1 MLATAATLVSWGG
14 CLVLGWV
21 GWLLFR
27 LRSDRAWVWWPTVCW
42 MCWKQRSM
50 PFAPGGIVFAG
61 SSSIRYWETL
71 AADMAPL
78 RVLGQG
84 FGGSKLSQL
93 VTWTDRLIIAHQPRA
108 VVVYSGENDLAG
120 LLGSRRKSAADLVPL
135 FAQVCTQVHTVLPAT
150 RIYWVSIKK
159 PPARREVWPEI
170 ERANELLAEF
180 CAGDPR
186 LGVIDVLTP
195 MCDPQG
201 VPREEL
207 YGADGIHL
215 NESGYAV
222 WARIIR
228 PRLMAESPEP

>member
-1 MLATAATLVSWGG
+1 
-14 CLVLGWV
+14 
-21 GWLLFR
+21 
-27 LRSDRAWVWWPTVCW
+27 
-42 MCWKQRSM
+42 
-50 PFAPGGIVFAG
+50 
-61 SSSIRYWETL
+61 
-71 AADMAPL
+71 
-78 RVLGQG
+78 
-84 FGGSKLSQL
+84 
-93 VTWTDRLIIAHQPRA
+93 
-108 VVVYSGENDLAG
+108 
-120 LLGSRRKSAADLVPL
+120 LGSRRKSAADLVPL

-159 PPARREVWPEI
+159 PPARREVWSEI

-207 YGADGIHL
+207 YRADGIHL